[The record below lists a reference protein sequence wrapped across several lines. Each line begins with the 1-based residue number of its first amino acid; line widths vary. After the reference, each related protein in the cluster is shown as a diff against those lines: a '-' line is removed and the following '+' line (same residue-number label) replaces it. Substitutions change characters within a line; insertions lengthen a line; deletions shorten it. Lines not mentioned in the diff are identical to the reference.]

1 MLVYIIGWLKITI
14 YGYDTCI
21 CMREY
26 PAERLYN
33 RVHYHM
39 TKQPHWPYMD
49 ILCCIHDTCMR
60 VWSAEWL
67 YNRVHYHMSTQQNW
81 PYMDILC
88 CLHDTCM
95 RVWPAEW
102 LYSCVHTLSHAYA
115 TIFGSCIC
123 ITHGAE
129 VRHLRTIPIY
139 VRGPV
144 IINRHFDN
152 KKSRDQHWP
161 ITARFMCTKYTF
173 LRPVRLPLYYIC
185 LLFIWLFRPNNCFFN
200 PKNRFLDLKKFLDV
214 KTGF

>member
-21 CMREY
+21 CMHEY
-26 PAERLYN
+26 PAERLYY

-49 ILCCIHDTCMR
+49 IHCCIHDTCMR
-60 VWSAEWL
+60 VWSAE
-67 YNRVHYHMSTQQNW
+67 
-81 PYMDILC
+81 C
-88 CLHDTCM
+88 
-95 RVWPAEW
+95 

-123 ITHGAE
+123 ITHGAN

-139 VRGPV
+139 VRGHV

-152 KKSRDQHWP
+152 KRARDQIWP
-161 ITARFMCTKYTF
+161 ITTRIMCTW
-173 LRPVRLPLYYIC
+173 LC
-185 LLFIWLFRPNNCFFN
+185 NHIWIVYMYHPRR
-200 PKNRFLDLKKFLDV
+200 K
-214 KTGF
+214 G